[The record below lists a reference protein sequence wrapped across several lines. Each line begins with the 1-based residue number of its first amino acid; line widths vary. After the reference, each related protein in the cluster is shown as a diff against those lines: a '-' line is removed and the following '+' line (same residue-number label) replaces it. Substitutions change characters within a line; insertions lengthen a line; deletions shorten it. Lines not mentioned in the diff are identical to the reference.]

1 MYIPA
6 ADRMED
12 EEKAFGMIER
22 YGFATVVT
30 DGEGGP
36 WASHVPMLLDRG
48 ARELRG
54 HLARANGQWRRF
66 GEGREVLS
74 IFHGPHGYI
83 SPTWY
88 AVGPAVPTWNYAVV
102 HVYGVAR
109 IEEDPEVVRG
119 IVAAMAAQ
127 YETGRERPWG
137 MEALPREMQDAMLRA
152 IVGFSVAITRIET
165 KFKLG
170 ANRSAED
177 QEGMIRALGASGMAG
192 DRELGELMERER
204 DERERGR

>member
-6 ADRMED
+6 ADRIED
-12 EEKAFGMIER
+12 EEKAFGMIDR
-22 YGFATVVT
+22 HGFATVVT

-36 WASHVPMLLDRG
+36 WASHVPMLLDRR

-88 AVGPAVPTWNYAVV
+88 AVGSAVPTWNYAVV

-119 IVAAMAAQ
+119 ILAATAAQ
-127 YETGRERPWG
+127 YEGGRERPWG
-137 MEALPREMQDAMLRA
+137 MEALPGEMLDAMVRA

-170 ANRSAED
+170 ANRSGED

-192 DRELGELMERER
+192 DRELGGLMKRER
-204 DERERGR
+204 DERGRGR